1 MEKLA
6 LKNKDKV
13 IDVLAERLC
22 FERAS
27 VKLYEKVLQRISLA
41 ADGRHRRSS
50 GGDYSTY
57 GLSGYR
63 KNAPR
68 GMHEDLVAEQGGGA
82 NERQAH
88 EREERVL
95 TEMLPRMQ
103 VVRDQ
108 EKGHQAWL
116 EDAIRK
122 LGGDP
127 KRRTEMARVT
137 ARELEGIETVI
148 MKDTELPH
156 LFHALLAAE
165 HVDTAGWDLLVELA
179 EAAGDQ
185 DAKSEFEKRLREE
198 EQHIEFLREALR
210 TFSAHEI
217 LDQEL
222 QSPTQDIHPSTS

>member
-1 MEKLA
+1 MERLA
-6 LKNKDKV
+6 LKNKDRV

-27 VKLYEKVLQRISLA
+27 VKLYEKVLQRISQA
-41 ADGRHRRSS
+41 TDERHRRSS
-50 GGDYSTY
+50 GDFSTY
-57 GLSGYR
+57 GMSGYQ
-63 KNAPR
+63 KDASR
-68 GMHEDLVAEQGGGA
+68 GMHEDIRQEVGGA
-82 NERQAH
+82 GHDERLAH
-88 EREERVL
+88 EREKQVL
-95 TEMLPRMQ
+95 TEMLPRLQ
-103 VVRDQ
+103 TVRDQ

-185 DAKSEFEKRLREE
+185 DAKSEFEKRLHEE

-222 QSPTQDIHPSTS
+222 QSPTQDIHPATS